1 MAVEK
6 NSEILQGKWWKIKK
20 DIKIRIEAKYDKIK
34 DWVMDPKGYFLIK
47 IDRENDLIRVAY
59 CIFSKLGNEENC
71 TLYTHLSIK
80 EDAHT
85 LYGFVEKSER
95 EIFRQL
101 ISVNGVGA
109 STARIMLSSM
119 TAEEITTAIIT
130 SDVNALKSIK
140 GIGAKSAQRIIVDL
154 KDKLGKIDGIEQN
167 ILTFANN
174 TNRDEALSALLALG
188 FIKNSVEKVLNKVL
202 KAQPDLDV
210 ENLIKEALKN
220 L

>member
-1 MAVEK
+1 MIHHIKGRLVEK
-6 NSEILQGKWWKIKK
+6 SPTHAI
-20 DIKIRIEAKYDKIK
+20 IEASGI
-34 DWVMDPKGYFLIK
+34 GYFLNIS
-47 IDRENDLIRVAY
+47 LIT
-59 CIFSKLGNEENC
+59 FSKLGNEENC

-119 TAEEITTAIIT
+119 TAEEITTAIVT